1 MPAKSKAQQRFF
13 GMVDAVQKGE
23 MPKKDASKSVRK
35 AADSMTRKEVKKFA
49 STKTN
54 KLPDHVKNEQIER
67 IIKESIRKVLK
78 EDYAPR
84 ESQVVAEQLSDMVV
98 GMVSKK
104 IGNNRDL
111 TALISLLIDPRYTLT
126 NHFQISIADLLDNFG
141 GKLYQYMQQYP
152 KSVEMIKEFIG
163 KINKEKIY

>member
-54 KLPDHVKNEQIER
+54 KLPDHVKNEKIER

-78 EDYAPR
+78 ENYELQQTDKMADDI
-84 ESQVVAEQLSDMVV
+84 SDMVSNKAYSYLN
-98 GMVSKK
+98 MP
-104 IGNNRDL
+104 NNKG
-111 TALISLLIDPRYTLT
+111 LLILIMLLFDPRYTLESRM
-126 NHFQISIADLLDNFG
+126 NVSFADFLSDG
-141 GKLYQYMQQYP
+141 GSKLYNYLKNNPQYIEMV
-152 KSVEMIKEFIG
+152 KSFL
-163 KINKEKIY
+163 EKM